1 MNQRQAVY
9 NTVTTVLTNK
19 GINFEKGQVAATML
33 SKEDHQV
40 IRKVLCEGF
49 TKGTIDLKSDW
60 MKNDPAELNKY
71 VIGLVNNWLRK
82 DPELNG
88 GTKYEAKNPGSRPA
102 DAQMKNLKLALS
114 VTTDEDKKVKIQA
127 AIDKRQSEIDATK
140 TTKKVEI
147 DKSVLPEDIAALL
160 DE

>member
-1 MNQRQAVY
+1 MNQRTAVY
-9 NTVTTVLTNK
+9 NTVVTTLTNK
-19 GINFEKGQVAATML
+19 GINFEKGQVAASML
-33 SKEDHQV
+33 SKEDHVQ

-60 MKNDPAELNKY
+60 MRNDPSELNKY

-88 GTKYEAKNPGSRPA
+88 GNKYEAKNPGSRPA
-102 DAQMKNLKLALS
+102 DAQIRELKKFLAA
-114 VTTDEDKKVKIQA
+114 TTDEVKRTKIQE
-127 AIDKRQSEIDATK
+127 AIDKRQSEITK